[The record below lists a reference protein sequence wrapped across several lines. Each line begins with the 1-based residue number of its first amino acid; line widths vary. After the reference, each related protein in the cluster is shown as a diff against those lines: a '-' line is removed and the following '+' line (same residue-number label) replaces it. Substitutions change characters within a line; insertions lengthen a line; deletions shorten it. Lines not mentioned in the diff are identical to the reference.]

1 MAESFSLIYKSEEQL
16 QKFLSDQPQLA
27 NSDKVLIQAIVHTIN
42 RTKIIKLQKVI
53 QQLFPKAAFMG
64 TTAEG
69 SIMNGNINNE
79 NIVLTFTLFDHVVIH
94 SSLIK
99 DSYNNYFL
107 EYNRNHFRQ
116 EECKLQMIF
125 STHSYVH
132 LEKVLNDL
140 HKLYPK
146 TVVTGA
152 VSNEKGIVFNKQTI
166 VENGFIITSFYS
178 SELVIH
184 KKIIN
189 GWKEIGQRFQ
199 VTDAKDHRLLSINYL
214 KPKELHKKYFGN
226 YISND
231 MKEHVFEYP
240 FMFHRNR
247 DKKVLFPI
255 GFEESGTF
263 IYNEPISVGD
273 EVSFS
278 YLDIESFIKQSNE
291 FANDS
296 ALEKVDVFFSFTN
309 FHLNNITK
317 TLMYNQTKM
326 FDSIASVF
334 GLITNKIIIN
344 KNHGLNLEQPSLMF
358 IGISESQQPQLKQA
372 IHYHMEI
379 PKHIETVGKLTQ
391 LIENTALEMNEL
403 TKNNDLSEQYYQ
415 SLFENNEDFIYSTD
429 LSGNILSVNQA
440 FIRIFG
446 YQKNEIIGKLALDY
460 IDEND
465 IPRVKINFFRALKGQ
480 IRTYRLKM
488 TTKRGEEKVFLM
500 KNIPITVGGK
510 VIGTNGIGRD
520 ITESVEYEEKITQL
534 AYYDVDTGLPNR
546 MKFTE
551 ILNDQLHW
559 SKKKDYPLAVI
570 FLDIDRFK
578 MINDTLGYK
587 AGDEILKKVS
597 FRLKNH
603 IPHNGHLG
611 RFSGDKFSIIL
622 SNYERPDDIRRLC
635 KELLDSISVPIEYA
649 GQEYY
654 IAASIG
660 ISIYPNDGVQTETL
674 LKNADLALNRCK
686 VQGGNKFSFYSTEMN
701 EQVKY
706 RIELESYLRKALE
719 KQEFFLCYQPIYHLK
734 TGNIFGSEALIRWN
748 HPKLGLIPPNE
759 FIPLAEE
766 TGLIRD
772 IGRWVLIES
781 CKQNYLWQKEGL
793 GKLRISVNVSP
804 QQFQHEMFLL
814 DVKEALEISGMDPK
828 YLHLELTESVM
839 LRNMNYSIA
848 VMKEL
853 QDLGVKVS
861 IDDFGTG
868 YSSLNYLRNLPA
880 NTLKIDRSFIHNMDQ
895 DSSHIA
901 IIKAIITMGKG
912 LSMKIIAEG
921 VETKDQLE
929 LLEKLNCHYAQG
941 FYIHKPLEVEEFYK
955 KIKVS

>member
-1 MAESFSLIYKSEEQL
+1 VAESFSLIYKSEEQL
-16 QKFLSDQPQLA
+16 QKFLADHPQLA
-27 NSDKVLIQAIVHTIN
+27 NSDNVLIQAIVHTIN
-42 RTKIIKLQKVI
+42 CSNIIKLQKVI

-69 SIMNGNINNE
+69 SVINSELNQE
-79 NIVLTFTLFDHVVIH
+79 NIVLTFTLFDRSFII
-94 SSLIK
+94 SCLIEE
-99 DSYNNYFL
+99 SYSNHFL
-107 EYNRNHFRQ
+107 ENHRKHLKQ
-116 EECKLQMIF
+116 EESKLQIIF
-125 STHSYVH
+125 STHSYGH
-132 LEKVLNDL
+132 LDKVLNHL
-140 HKLYPK
+140 QMLYPN
-146 TVVTGA
+146 TVVTGTI
-152 VSNEKGIVFNKQTI
+152 SNK
-166 VENGFIITSFYS
+166 NGFVFDKEKIVKKGFVISSLYS
-178 SELVIH
+178 HQLVIH
-184 KKIIN
+184 KKIIS

-199 VTDAKDHRLLSINYL
+199 VTDAKDRRLLSINYL
-214 KPKELHKKYFGN
+214 KPMELHKKYFGN
-226 YISND
+226 YILNNFN
-231 MKEHVFEYP
+231 EHVFEYP
-240 FMFHRNR
+240 FMFHRKK

-255 GFEESGTF
+255 ELDENGAFL
-263 IYNEPISVGD
+263 YNEPISVGD

-278 YLDIESFIKQSNE
+278 YLDIDSFVQQSNE
-291 FANDS
+291 YVSDLAS
-296 ALEKVDVFFSFTN
+296 EKVDVFFSFSN
-309 FHLNNITK
+309 FYLHDNIN
-317 TLMYNQTKM
+317 TLIYKQAKM

-334 GLITNKIIIN
+334 GLFSNKIIRN
-344 KNHGLNLEQPSLMF
+344 RDNQLMDDPSLMI
-358 IGISESQQPQLKQA
+358 IGISESQKPQIQHD

-379 PKHIETVGKLTQ
+379 PKHLETVWKLTH
-391 LIENTALEMNEL
+391 LMEKTSIEMNEL

-415 SLFENNEDFIYSTD
+415 SLFDNNEDFIYSTD

-510 VIGTNGIGRD
+510 VIGTYGIGRD

-551 ILNDQLHW
+551 ILNDHLHW

-587 AGDEILKKVS
+587 AGDEILKKIS

-781 CKQNYLWQKEGL
+781 CKQNNLWQKEGL

-814 DVKEALEISGMDPK
+814 DVKEALEISGMDPR

-941 FYIHKPLEVEEFYK
+941 FYMHKPLDVEEFYK